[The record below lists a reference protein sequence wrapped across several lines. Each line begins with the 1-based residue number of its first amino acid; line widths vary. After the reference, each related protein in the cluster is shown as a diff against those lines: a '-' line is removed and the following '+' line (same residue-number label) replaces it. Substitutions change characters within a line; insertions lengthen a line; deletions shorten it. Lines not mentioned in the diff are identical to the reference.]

1 MSRRRHRPKTKSQD
15 RVVRAT
21 ADQRAA
27 WARER
32 KALVGKIITQ
42 DGFEGALII
51 EHIRGS
57 QYLLRLTS
65 GEEVFAS
72 HKKDRSS
79 SDTQPIVSA
88 GWKLWEERR

>member
-1 MSRRRHRPKTKSQD
+1 MSRRRTKASD
-15 RVVRAT
+15 RIVRAT
-21 ADQRAA
+21 ADQRAV

>member
-1 MSRRRHRPKTKSQD
+1 MSRRRTKASD
-15 RVVRAT
+15 RIVRAT

-32 KALVGKIITQ
+32 KALVCKIITQ
-42 DGFEGALII
+42 YGFEGALII